1 MLEKYRTEESIWH
14 WRWPIIVVVVLLVLF
29 GIQMMRVN
37 MRPTLPISAPETRT
51 YATSGPL
58 VSGEIIIPAADY
70 YAKRIDL
77 NRRAKISGEF
87 RTGDI
92 KSRVSVLVMGENDFE
107 NWKLDSNYDA
117 VAQTG
122 YVPGGKIIHVLEAGA
137 YFLIIDNRRND
148 TGRSVHADFALE

>member
-14 WRWPIIVVVVLLVLF
+14 WRWPIIVGVVLLVLF
-29 GIQMMRVN
+29 GIQMLRVN
-37 MRPTLPISAPETRT
+37 KRPTVPISAPETRT
-51 YATSGPL
+51 YTSSGQL
-58 VSGEIIIPAADY
+58 VSGEVVVPAADY

-92 KSRVSVLVMGENDFE
+92 KSQVSVLVIRESDLD
-107 NWKLDSNYDA
+107 NWRRDLNYNPI
-117 VAQTG
+117 AQTG

-137 YFLIIDNRRND
+137 YFLILDNRRND
-148 TGRSVHADFALE
+148 TSRSIRTDFNLE